1 MAAICASED
10 MDEVKCKKKEG
21 SMYEEW
27 RVLHIDENK
36 EESVAFCRALEQN
49 QFAGQCNTVRS
60 IPEGRAWLEESEY
73 APHVR
78 ARPDIVI
85 LNWHTERDDEVL
97 DLTRWMRAQPQFRE
111 TPLIVWVGSET
122 PARIREIAHGAG
134 VTELLNKSAEV
145 SELVEQVG
153 ELLQRCTSR
162 CVAR

>member
-1 MAAICASED
+1 
-10 MDEVKCKKKEG
+10 
-21 SMYEEW
+21 MYEEW
-27 RVLHIDENK
+27 RVLHIDENE
-36 EESVAFCRALEQN
+36 EESAAFCRALEQN
-49 QFAGQCNTVRS
+49 HFAGQCDTVRS
-60 IPEGRAWLEESEY
+60 IAEGRAWLEESEY

-111 TPLIVWVGSET
+111 TPLIVWVGLET
-122 PARIREIAHGAG
+122 PVRIRENAHGAG
-134 VTELLNKSAEV
+134 VTELINKSQAF

>member
-1 MAAICASED
+1 
-10 MDEVKCKKKEG
+10 MDEVTGEKEE

-27 RVLHIDENK
+27 RVLHIDENE
-36 EESVAFCRALEQN
+36 EESAAFCRALEQN
-49 QFAGQCNTVRS
+49 HFAGQCDTVRS
-60 IPEGRAWLEESEY
+60 IAEGRAWLEESEY

-111 TPLIVWVGSET
+111 TPLIVWVGLET
-122 PARIREIAHGAG
+122 PARMRETAHSAG
-134 VTELLNKSAEV
+134 VTELINKSQV
-145 SELVEQVG
+145 FSELVEQVG